1 MNKKTTLFV
10 IISLIVCSLVFL
22 VEATYPREPKEV
34 YRVYLEGK
42 TIGYIKDKE
51 LLEQYIDNE
60 QIELKDK
67 YKVDRV
73 YPPNELDI
81 VKEITYSNKI
91 NTEKE
96 IYDKIKD
103 ISPFTLNG
111 YVITIKGVEVQTESE
126 EKHMSDD
133 VKVHVLDKGIFEK
146 AIKEAVLAFIPEE
159 SYNNF
164 VNKTQTPIKDTGT
177 IIEDLYIKNNISI
190 KEARISA
197 EEKIFTTKDELEK
210 YLLFGTTED
219 QKKYL
224 VRSGDTISD
233 IAFNNKLNVSE
244 FLIANPEFT
253 SENNLLYE
261 GQEVNL
267 GLINPPFNLVEED
280 HVVTIETQTYETKIE
295 YDSETLVGYDRVKQ
309 EGINGSARITR
320 KVQKIN
326 GEIVQ
331 VVATNT
337 EILVPTQDRIVVKGS
352 KIIPTVAIE
361 GSWTWPTNKPYMI
374 SSGYG
379 YRWGKLHEGIDITG
393 TGGYGSPIYAVN
405 NGTVTVSTYD
415 GYNGHYIIID
425 HGNGILSV
433 YAHLCC
439 RYVES
444 GQVVELGQLIGGMG
458 ATGNATG
465 VHLHFGFYRER
476 FVTGVGRSIDPFAF
490 FS

>member
-1 MNKKTTLFV
+1 MNKKTILFV
-10 IISLIVCSLVFL
+10 IISLLVCSLIFL
-22 VEATYPREPKEV
+22 VEATYPREPIEL

-42 TIGYIKDKE
+42 TIGYIKDKN
-51 LLEQYIDNE
+51 LLEKYIDDE
-60 QIELKDK
+60 QVELKQK

-81 VKEITYSNKI
+81 VKEYTYSNKI

-111 YVITIKGVEVQTESE
+111 YVITIKGTEKQTESE
-126 EKHMSDD
+126 EKHMTPDA
-133 VKVHVLDKGIFEK
+133 KIHVLDKDLFEK
-146 AIKEAVLAFIPEE
+146 SIKEAVLAFISED

-164 VNKTQTPIKDTGT
+164 VNNTQAPIKDTGT
-177 IIEDLYIKNNISI
+177 IIEDLYIKNNITI

-197 EEKIFTTKDELEK
+197 EEKIFTTKDDLDK
-210 YLLFGTTED
+210 FLLFGTTEE
-219 QKKYL
+219 QNKYR
-224 VRSGDTISD
+224 VQIGDTIPD
-233 IAFNNKLNVSE
+233 IASNNKLNVIE

-295 YDSETLVGYDRVKQ
+295 YDSEMLVGYDRVKQ
-309 EGINGSARITR
+309 EGIDGLARITR

-326 GEIVQ
+326 GEVVQ

-337 EILVPTQDRIVVKGS
+337 EIITPSQNKIVVKGS
-352 KIIPTVAIE
+352 KVVPTIANPGVWA
-361 GSWTWPTNKPYMI
+361 WPTNKPYMI

-393 TGGYGSPIYAVN
+393 TGGYGSPIYAAN
-405 NGTVTVSTYD
+405 NGTVTTSVYD
-415 GYNGHYIIID
+415 SYNGNYILID
-425 HGNGILSV
+425 HGNGIISI

-439 RYVES
+439 RYVEK
-444 GQVVELGQLIGGMG
+444 GQVVEMGQLIGGMG
-458 ATGNATG
+458 QTGNATG

-476 FVTGVGRSIDPFAF
+476 FVTGVGRSIDPYTFY
-490 FS
+490 